1 MLEWQIVL
9 SILFGSMLFL
19 MFIGIPVAFVFMIV
33 ALISAAIFW
42 NGEPGIRLFVLNM
55 YASIAHFYLLP
66 LPMFVFLGEVVFHSG
81 MGFKIFDVADQWLGR
96 LPGRLSVIAVSW
108 ATLFAAMT
116 GNSIATVGMLGTVL
130 LPEMEKRGY
139 KKVMSIGP
147 IIGSGALAM
156 VIPPSGIAVL
166 IGAVGEISIGKLL
179 ISGIIPGLIISAFYI
194 GYITIRCRL
203 QPSLAPPYEVSI
215 KLFSKKI
222 IDTVFYVLPL
232 GLIIFSVLGLI
243 LIGIATPTEAAVMGA
258 ISSLILAACYGRL
271 NWEVLKKSIVG
282 TVHVSVMALMIIVG
296 AMTYSQIL
304 AFSGA
309 SQNLTKFAISLPLPP
324 VLIMISM
331 QLVVVILGCL
341 MDIVAIIMITL
352 PIFMPC
358 VRALGFDPVWFGLVM
373 LINLDLAMITPP
385 FGMNL
390 FVMRG
395 IATPGTTMADIWKAG
410 IPFCFIDLLS
420 IALFI
425 AFPPLV
431 LWLPSMMK

>member
-1 MLEWQIVL
+1 M
-9 SILFGSMLFL
+9 
-19 MFIGIPVAFVFMIV
+19 
-33 ALISAAIFW
+33 
-42 NGEPGIRLFVLNM
+42 
-55 YASIAHFYLLP
+55 
-66 LPMFVFLGEVVFHSG
+66 
-81 MGFKIFDVADQWLGR
+81 
-96 LPGRLSVIAVSW
+96 
-108 ATLFAAMT
+108 
-116 GNSIATVGMLGTVL
+116 
-130 LPEMEKRGY
+130 
-139 KKVMSIGP
+139 
-147 IIGSGALAM
+147 
-156 VIPPSGIAVL
+156 
-166 IGAVGEISIGKLL
+166 
-179 ISGIIPGLIISAFYI
+179 
-194 GYITIRCRL
+194 
-203 QPSLAPPYEVSI
+203 
-215 KLFSKKI
+215 
-222 IDTVFYVLPL
+222 

-425 AFPPLV
+425 AFPLLV

>member
-1 MLEWQIVL
+1 
-9 SILFGSMLFL
+9 
-19 MFIGIPVAFVFMIV
+19 
-33 ALISAAIFW
+33 
-42 NGEPGIRLFVLNM
+42 
-55 YASIAHFYLLP
+55 
-66 LPMFVFLGEVVFHSG
+66 
-81 MGFKIFDVADQWLGR
+81 
-96 LPGRLSVIAVSW
+96 
-108 ATLFAAMT
+108 
-116 GNSIATVGMLGTVL
+116 
-130 LPEMEKRGY
+130 
-139 KKVMSIGP
+139 
-147 IIGSGALAM
+147 M

-203 QPSLAPPYEVSI
+203 QPSLAPPYEVST

-222 IDTVFYVLPL
+222 IDTVLYVLPM

-243 LIGIATPTEAAVMGA
+243 LISIATPTEAAVMGA

-358 VRALGFDPVWFGLVM
+358 VRTLGFDPVWFGLVM